1 MGSSGLRCAVTGTT
15 GYVGS
20 RISEYLAGHGW
31 TVFEFARRPSHHS
44 PQGSIHVPFQL
55 ESPVEPAIFQVNGIR
70 VLIHC
75 AYDFQLVKWDEI
87 HRVNVDGSI
96 RLLQAAHE
104 AGVDKIIF
112 ISSISAFEGCR
123 SLYGKAKLEIE
134 KVAADFG
141 ACIIRPGL
149 VHGSRPSTGMFGSL
163 QRAAAKSALIPLIGS
178 GQYMQ
183 YLIHEEDLCEFV
195 LKISL
200 AECAFPACPV
210 IAASSHGWR
219 IRDLLQVLAAPHFSR
234 IRFLPIPWRVI
245 WLGLKVSELLG
256 IASPFKSDS
265 VVSLVWQNPNP
276 DFLLAAQLGCNI
288 REFKGSVDGTSS
300 IGSCK
305 PISGGNCESTE
316 QNR

>member
-1 MGSSGLRCAVTGTT
+1 MGSSDLRCAVTGTT

-20 RISEYLAGHGW
+20 RISEYLAGYGW
-31 TVFEFARRPSHHS
+31 TVFEFARRPSHH
-44 PQGSIHVPFQL
+44 PPGGPIHVSFQL

-75 AYDFQLVKWDEI
+75 AYDFRLVKWDDI

-134 KVAADFG
+134 KVAAAFG

-149 VHGSRPSTGMFGSL
+149 VYGSRPSTGMFGSL
-163 QRAAAKSALIPLIGS
+163 QRAAAKSPLLPLIGS
-178 GQYMQ
+178 GKYMQ
-183 YLIHEEDLCEFV
+183 HLIHEEDLCEFV
-195 LKISL
+195 LKMCCT
-200 AECAFPACPV
+200 ECAFPGSP
-210 IAASSHGWR
+210 ITAASPQGWR
-219 IRDLLQVLAAPHFSR
+219 IRDLLQALAAPHFSK

-245 WLGLKVSELLG
+245 WLGLKIQELLG
-256 IASPFKSDS
+256 VAPPFKSDS

-276 DFLLAAQLGCNI
+276 DFLLAAQLGCNT
-288 REFKGSVDGTSS
+288 REFKSGIHGT
-300 IGSCK
+300 K
-305 PISGGNCESTE
+305 CEVT
-316 QNR
+316 RR